1 MQNNTNMMGRLS
13 ADPTFKYLQNGNSVC
28 NFRIAWEEHYKGEKK
43 VYYYDCTAWN
53 KLAENINKY
62 CMKGSLVRVGG
73 KLKTKEYENKQGIKV
88 TNIYIECN
96 EIDFLSSPKKI
107 ENKKDFTEE
116 FNEAEKKFEIS
127 EEDIAF

>member
-1 MQNNTNMMGRLS
+1 MLNSINLMGRLS
-13 ADPTFKYLQNGNSVC
+13 VDPSFKNLQNGNAVC
-28 NFRIAWEEHYKGEKK
+28 NFRIAWEEHYKGDKK

-73 KLKTKEYENKQGIKV
+73 KLKTKEYENKQGVKV
-88 TNIYIECN
+88 ETVYIECG

-116 FNEAEKKFEIS
+116 FNEAEKKFNIMQD
-127 EEDIAF
+127 DIQF